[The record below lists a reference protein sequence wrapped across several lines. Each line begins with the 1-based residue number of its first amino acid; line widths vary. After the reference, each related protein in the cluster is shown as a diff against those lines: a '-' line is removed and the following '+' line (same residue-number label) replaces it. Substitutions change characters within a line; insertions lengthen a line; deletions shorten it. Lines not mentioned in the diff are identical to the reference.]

1 MATISFLANTLGP
14 SVHHRSDDTAFGAGT
29 FSWQDPVH
37 SWRAGPGE
45 VMTVENKQ
53 TNRNDSIY
61 KWRWCLGCKWQK
73 IIICWIVWHNLIG
86 IDLLW
91 RQKGIIFFWT
101 NAYKNGHCGQAGN
114 VLWVHAE
121 LFFCT
126 FDGYFCILY
135 VCSQLELYQ
144 GHLREQSTR
153 IKTFSVSLMINMF
166 DIELKCIFLQK
177 KSACILD

>member
-1 MATISFLANTLGP
+1 MQLFL
-14 SVHHRSDDTAFGAGT
+14 
-29 FSWQDPVH
+29 
-37 SWRAGPGE
+37 
-45 VMTVENKQ
+45 
-53 TNRNDSIY
+53 
-61 KWRWCLGCKWQK
+61 QK
-73 IIICWIVWHNLIG
+73 IWKSNNTWNIRQTLVNESIIPATQRIILKIVGFI
-86 IDLLW
+86 IDRNCLVVKAK
-91 RQKGIIFFWT
+91 RHHIFWT

-135 VCSQLELYQ
+135 VCSQLELCQ

-177 KSACILD
+177 KTVCILD

>member
-1 MATISFLANTLGP
+1 MSSLMLSKVILAAQPATPEIY
-14 SVHHRSDDTAFGAGT
+14 
-29 FSWQDPVH
+29 
-37 SWRAGPGE
+37 
-45 VMTVENKQ
+45 K
-53 TNRNDSIY
+53 NDSIY
-61 KWRWCLGCKWQK
+61 KGRWCLGCNRQK
-73 IIICWIVWHNLIG
+73 IVICWIVLTQFKWNWLVVKAKKHNI
-86 IDLLW
+86 
-91 RQKGIIFFWT
+91 FWT

-135 VCSQLELYQ
+135 VCSQLELCQ

-177 KSACILD
+177 KDQFVSQTKPDNFAI

>member
-1 MATISFLANTLGP
+1 MKMMFRVQMTKN
-14 SVHHRSDDTAFGAGT
+14 HHMLNSL
-29 FSWQDPVH
+29 
-37 SWRAGPGE
+37 
-45 VMTVENKQ
+45 
-53 TNRNDSIY
+53 RNS
-61 KWRWCLGCKWQK
+61 
-73 IIICWIVWHNLIG
+73 IG

-114 VLWVHAE
+114 VLWVHAA

-166 DIELKCIFLQK
+166 DIELKFIFLQK
-177 KSACILD
+177 KSVCMYPRLKIWQSSIWYGETMGRQNDRPIVWWSSVYFDRLSETGSMTDLKHFKLH

>member
-1 MATISFLANTLGP
+1 MPIVKYYTAQVCLAQGIAVPCLLLIRWFNIYMKMTFRLQMTKN
-14 SVHHRSDDTAFGAGT
+14 HHMLNSLT
-29 FSWQDPVH
+29 Q
-37 SWRAGPGE
+37 
-45 VMTVENKQ
+45 
-53 TNRNDSIY
+53 NRN
-61 KWRWCLGCKWQK
+61 WL
-73 IIICWIVWHNLIG
+73 IVKAKRRHI
-86 IDLLW
+86 
-91 RQKGIIFFWT
+91 FWT

-135 VCSQLELYQ
+135 VCSQLELCQ

-177 KSACILD
+177 KSVS